1 MRCLMENNEE
11 LSDEV
16 AQSLTEETNTV
27 IDYFDG
33 INWTEVF
40 SNLIVV
46 AVKIIVILIIM
57 SLAKAISQRLINLF
71 FKRREEEHGLPPR
84 YKTLHQVATNV
95 VNVLIG
101 FIGVMTIFEII
112 GLPVASLLAGAGVIG
127 LAVSFG
133 AQGFVSDL
141 INGLTILFQEKLAL
155 GEYVILE
162 DVEGTVIDMN
172 LVTTVIKAN
181 DGTIHYVPNREIKI
195 ISNQSRADMQVLIQ
209 VMIAPSTDLDKVRD
223 VMEDVH
229 ARVLPNM
236 PEVTQL
242 PGGVNFSLHTS
253 GNFMAQV
260 ILYTEN
266 GAQFKVRFK
275 LIEEYNQALTDA
287 GIKLPLFNTL

>member
-11 LSDEV
+11 LTDEV
-16 AQSLTEETNTV
+16 AQSLTEETNTI
-27 IDYFDG
+27 IDYFEG
-33 INWTEVF
+33 INWTELA

-46 AVKIIVILIIM
+46 AIKILVVIIIM
-57 SLAKAISQRLINLF
+57 SLAKAICQRLINLF

-101 FIGVMTIFEII
+101 FVGVMAIFELI
-112 GLPVASLLAGAGVIG
+112 GLPVGSLLAGAGVIG

-195 ISNQSRADMQVLIQ
+195 VSNQSRADMQVLIQ
-209 VMIAPSTDLDKVRD
+209 VMIAPSTDMDKVRD
-223 VMEDVH
+223 IMEDVH
-229 ARVLPNM
+229 ARLLPNM

-287 GIKLPLFNTL
+287 GIELPLFNTL